1 MKKRLS
7 FLITLFS
14 LSLLAGCAAA
24 PDKTIVR
31 QKTGSAAAYQ
41 EATEADSSSS
51 AQVSSDALLSA
62 RLSVPDTYTANV
74 TSSDGVFHLTCNAS
88 ISVPETDHV
97 SIWNVKAKEFSQDWI
112 DSITQAFFGD
122 APIYDYEAYTQPT
135 KAQILEKLDELKAYQ
150 QQGNLDPYG
159 VIASARNGNSSGD
172 VPDDQIY
179 SLQQEIDSWE
189 EAYQTAPET
198 VEKKL
203 ITPGFSTSDDSGS
216 LQSDCAFFGLA
227 ETDDG
232 SYYYSLTRDTAG
244 DATKILVN
252 RIADGNQTCYWNALD
267 IFSDSPEVPS
277 AEKVKEMAGIP
288 SDEATAITD
297 ALMKKL
303 GLTDFSP
310 RSVVLAVG
318 SQVDTS
324 DSENLTSYPYGGWML
339 SYTRSVDGFPV
350 TDEDNYGG
358 GLESMESTI
367 EPWCYEKVTFYVN
380 KEGLWYAEL
389 SNFYELTGQ
398 QTQNTQLLSF
408 PEISSVF
415 EKMLPIQ
422 QSSTEMT
429 ENDISIDHVTLGYM
443 RIYDPNTDPC
453 SGVLVPVWDFFGSST
468 QMAVYEGT
476 ELTSSFS
483 NPRSSY
489 LTINAADGT
498 IIDRFLGY

>member
-7 FLITLFS
+7 FLITLFG

-24 PDKTIVR
+24 PDETIVR
-31 QKTGSAAAYQ
+31 QKTGSAVAYQ
-41 EATEADSSSS
+41 EVTEADSGSSS
-51 AQVSSDALLSA
+51 QVSSDSLLSA
-62 RLSVPDTYTANV
+62 KLSVPDTYTADV
-74 TSSDGVFHLTCNAS
+74 TSSDGVLHLTCDAS
-88 ISVPETDHV
+88 VSVPETDHV
-97 SIWNVKAKEFSQDWI
+97 SIWKVKAKEFSQDWI
-112 DSITQAFFGD
+112 DSITQSFFGD

-135 KAQILEKLDELKAYQ
+135 KAQIQEKLDELKSYQ
-150 QQGNLDPYG
+150 QQGNLDSYG
-159 VIASARNGNSSGD
+159 VVASDLENGSPDDNSGD
-172 VPDDQIY
+172 QSY
-179 SLQQEIDSWE
+179 SLQEDIASWE

-198 VEKKL
+198 VEKRQ
-203 ITPGFSTSDDSGS
+203 ITPGFSTSDTSGS
-216 LQSDCAFFGLA
+216 LQSDHSFFGIA
-227 ETDDG
+227 ETDDA
-232 SYYYSLTRDTAG
+232 SYYYRLTRDTAG
-244 DATKILVN
+244 DSTKILVN

-277 AEKVKEMAGIP
+277 AEKVKEIAGIT
-288 SDEATAITD
+288 SEEAMDMTD
-297 ALMKKL
+297 ALAKKL
-303 GLTDFSP
+303 GLTDFSS

-324 DSENLTSYPYGGWML
+324 GSESQTSYPYGGWMV
-339 SYTRSVDGFPV
+339 SYTRTVDGFPV
-350 TDEDNYGG
+350 TDEDSYGG

-367 EPWCYEKVTFYVN
+367 EPWCYEKVYFYVN

-389 SNFYELTGQ
+389 SNLYELTEQ

-443 RIYDPNTDPC
+443 RIYDPNTDPY

-468 QMAVYEGT
+468 QMAIYEGT
-476 ELTSSFS
+476 ELTSSSS
-483 NPRSSY
+483 NPRTSY

-498 IIDRFLGY
+498 IIDRLLGY